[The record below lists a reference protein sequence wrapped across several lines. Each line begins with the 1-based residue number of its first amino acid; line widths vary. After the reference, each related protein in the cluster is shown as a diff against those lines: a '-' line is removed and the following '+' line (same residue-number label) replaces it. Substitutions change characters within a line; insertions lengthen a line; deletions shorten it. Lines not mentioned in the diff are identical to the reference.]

1 MKFAK
6 RIFLFLTVNI
16 LIVLTLSLVLNMLGV
31 NPYLSA
37 AGVMNYS
44 SLMTFCLVWGFGG
57 AFISLALSR
66 IIAKWSMGV
75 KLINESTPDSN
86 LRDLYF
92 EVESISKK
100 AGIPMPEVGI
110 YESEEINAF
119 ATGPTQIRSLV
130 AVSTGLIHKM
140 NKSQLRGV
148 LAHEVAH
155 ISNGDMVTMTLLQGV
170 VNAFV
175 MFIARVIGFFVSQSV
190 EEEKRSWVQFLVV
203 FVCEIVLGIL
213 GMLVVAAF
221 SRAREFRADKGGANY
236 SSKNDMIS
244 ALKKLKET
252 IEIQEETPHTSLAT
266 LKISQ
271 KPNSFLSLFSTH
283 PNLDERI
290 AILNQSD
297 QGS

>member
-31 NPYLSA
+31 KPYLSA

-119 ATGPTQIRSLV
+119 ATGPTQSRSLV

-252 IEIQEETPHTSLAT
+252 IEIQEENPHTSLAT